1 MRSGSPPGT
10 GHWAR
15 RCGPFGPLWPAT
27 APVRLVSAFRGK
39 VRSKDAAIIA
49 GIAERNAKPETAP
62 VLPPT
67 TAEAWGDS
75 VVALLD
81 ETYGSDSDAALS
93 AAIELLEGL
102 TEESPPNLPPS
113 SLTSTG

>member
-1 MRSGSPPGT
+1 
-10 GHWAR
+10 
-15 RCGPFGPLWPAT
+15 
-27 APVRLVSAFRGK
+27 
-39 VRSKDAAIIA
+39 
-49 GIAERNAKPETAP
+49 
-62 VLPPT
+62 
-67 TAEAWGDS
+67 